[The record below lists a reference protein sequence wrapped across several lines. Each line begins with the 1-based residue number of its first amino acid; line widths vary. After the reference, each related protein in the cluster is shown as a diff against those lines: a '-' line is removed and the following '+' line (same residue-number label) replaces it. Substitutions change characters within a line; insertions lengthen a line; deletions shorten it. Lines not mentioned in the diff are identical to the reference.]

1 MKRSVLALALPL
13 LLVVATA
20 NAERPTTNAGVGL
33 DSAISTGDLK
43 VTPEMWFY
51 DQAMRQ
57 YKDPK
62 AVLRARAEYRTDQR
76 QRRLESMRWF
86 GLSNSRPRACSDP
99 FHSDY
104 SPGWT
109 SNPGYYPWRWNG
121 VAQSGSYLA
130 Q

>member
-1 MKRSVLALALPL
+1 MKRLVLASALPVL
-13 LLVVATA
+13 LIVGTA
-20 NAERPTTNAGVGL
+20 NAERPTTATGLGL

-86 GLSNSRPRACSDP
+86 GMSNSRPRACSDP

-104 SPGWT
+104 SPGWVA
-109 SNPGYYPWRWNG
+109 NPGYYPWRWNG
-121 VAQSGSYLA
+121 VGPTGVYVCP
-130 Q
+130 

>member
-1 MKRSVLALALPL
+1 MKRLVFALAV
-13 LLVVATA
+13 LLVLGVGTA
-20 NAERPTTNAGVGL
+20 NAERPTTTGVGL
-33 DSAISTGDLK
+33 DSAFTSGDLK

-51 DQAMRQ
+51 DQAMRR
-57 YKDPK
+57 YNDPK
-62 AVLRARAEYRTDQR
+62 AILRAKAEYRTLER

-86 GLSNSRPRACSDP
+86 GMSNGRPRASSDP

-104 SPGWT
+104 SPMWV

-121 VAQSGSYLA
+121 VAQASGYVG